1 LNGFYKFLEQ
11 LIPATVSIHTLIRRD
26 HPTANLLGVERSGS
40 GTLIDGDGLILTV
53 GYVVL
58 GAEELSVTLQ
68 RGEEAP
74 ARVVC
79 IDHESGLAV
88 VRADLH
94 GTDYMTLGESSE
106 LAPGQTG
113 LLIAATGSTERQV
126 TEGVITGVEPFD
138 AHWEYM
144 LERAV
149 LTTGENPG
157 LGGGAFVT
165 LDGVMTGIVSL
176 NLGGLKDAT
185 MIIPVEYFLRN
196 RDDILAYGQVR
207 NRIARAWIGM
217 HPMPSPR
224 GLMVFGVIED
234 GPADV
239 AGVRPGDLIVSLD
252 DQEVSDRADLY
263 RRLWQHQAG
272 EDVIIMVMRE
282 GRRHVMPISS
292 TDRAIFYA

>member
-1 LNGFYKFLEQ
+1 
-11 LIPATVSIHTLIRRD
+11 
-26 HPTANLLGVERSGS
+26 
-40 GTLIDGDGLILTV
+40 
-53 GYVVL
+53 
-58 GAEELSVTLQ
+58 LSVTLQ
-68 RGEEAP
+68 RGEEVP
-74 ARVVC
+74 ARVVY

-88 VRADLH
+88 VQADVR
-94 GTDYMTLGESSE
+94 GSDCIPLGESSE

-113 LLIAATGSTERQV
+113 LLIAATDRTERRV

-138 AHWEYM
+138 AHWEYV

-157 LGGGAFVT
+157 LGGGAFIT
-165 LDGVMTGIVSL
+165 LNGVMTGIVSL

-185 MIIPVEYFLRN
+185 MIIPVEYFLRY
-196 RDDILAYGQVR
+196 RDDILAYGKVR

-217 HPMPSPR
+217 HPMPSSR

-234 GPADV
+234 GPADM

-252 DQEVSDRADLY
+252 DQEVSNRADLY

-272 EDVIIMVMRE
+272 EDVILMVMRE
-282 GRRHVMPISS
+282 GHRHVLPISS
-292 TDRAIFYA
+292 RDRAVFYA

>member
-11 LIPATVSIHTLIRRD
+11 LIPATVSIHALIKRD

-40 GTLIDGDGLILTV
+40 GTLIDGDGHILTV

-68 RGEEAP
+68 RGEEVP
-74 ARVVC
+74 ARVVY

-88 VRADLH
+88 VQADVR
-94 GTDYMTLGESSE
+94 GTDRIPLGESSE

-113 LLIAATGSTERQV
+113 FLIAATDSTQRRV
-126 TEGVITGVEPFD
+126 TEGVVTGVEPFD
-138 AHWEYM
+138 AYWEYM

-176 NLGGLKDAT
+176 NLGGIKDAT
-185 MIIPVEYFLRN
+185 MIIPVEYFLRH

-207 NRIARAWIGM
+207 NRIARAWIGLY
-217 HPMPSPR
+217 PMPSPR
-224 GLMVFGVIED
+224 GLIVFGAIED

-239 AGVRPGDLIVSLD
+239 AGIRPGDLIVSLD
-252 DQEVSDRADLY
+252 DQEVGDRADLY
-263 RRLWQHQAG
+263 RRLWQHEAG
-272 EDVIIMVMRE
+272 EAVILMVMRE

-292 TDRAIFYA
+292 MDRAIFYA

>member
-11 LIPATVSIHTLIRRD
+11 LIPATVSIHTLIRQD
-26 HPTANLLGVERSGS
+26 HPTASLLGVERSGS

-74 ARVVC
+74 ARVVY

-88 VRADLH
+88 VRADMH
-94 GTDYMTLGESSE
+94 GTDYMTLGESNA

-196 RDDILAYGQVR
+196 RDDILAHGQVR

-234 GPADV
+234 GPADM

-292 TDRAIFYA
+292 TDRAMFYA